1 MDIQYLKDNYE
12 IRDGHLYYKKPGP
25 HRTVGCRAGSVND
38 DGYVKV
44 KVQGKTHSEHRLI
57 YLMTHGELP
66 EYVDH
71 KDTNPSNN
79 NKENLRPA
87 TMAQNSR
94 NSKIRSDNTSGVK
107 GVNWAASVGKWQ
119 VRIQV
124 DDLRINLG
132 TFETIAEAKIAISNQ
147 REKLHGE
154 FHRHK

>member
-1 MDIQYLKDNYE
+1 
-12 IRDGHLYYKKPGP
+12 
-25 HRTVGCRAGSVND
+25 
-38 DGYVKV
+38 
-44 KVQGKTHSEHRLI
+44 
-57 YLMTHGELP
+57 
-66 EYVDH
+66 
-71 KDTNPSNN
+71 
-79 NKENLRPA
+79 
-87 TMAQNSR
+87 MAQNSR

-154 FHRHK
+154 FYRHK